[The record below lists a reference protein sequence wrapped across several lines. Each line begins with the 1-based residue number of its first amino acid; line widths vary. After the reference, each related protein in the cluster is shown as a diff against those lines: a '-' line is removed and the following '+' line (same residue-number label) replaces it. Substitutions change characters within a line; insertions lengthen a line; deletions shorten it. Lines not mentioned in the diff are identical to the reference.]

1 VDLYEVEKKK
11 LRDICTRQ
19 KGINI
24 TAARMREMNKPYGDV
39 RIFAGGKTV
48 ADVDASD
55 IEFEN
60 IIIKPSIIVK
70 SRGNIDFEFYDKPF
84 THKGEFWSY
93 SAIDKDV
100 VNIKFVYY
108 YLKNNLNFFEKSAI
122 SGKLPQIQTGI
133 TDDYLIPLPPL
144 SLQEKIVKVL
154 DKFESLTEDASG
166 LLPKEIEA
174 RKKQYEYYREKLLNF
189 KRCD

>member
-1 VDLYEVEKKK
+1 
-11 LRDICTRQ
+11 
-19 KGINI
+19 
-24 TAARMREMNKPYGDV
+24 MNKPCGDV

-55 IEFEN
+55 IEFES
-60 IIIKPSIIVK
+60 IIIKPSVIVK

-133 TDDYLIPLPPL
+133 TNDYLIPLPPL
-144 SLQEKIVKVL
+144 SIQSQIVGIL
-154 DKFESLTEDASG
+154 DKFSTLVHNMQEG
-166 LLPKEIEA
+166 LPAEIALRQKE
-174 RKKQYEYYREKLLNF
+174 YEYYREKLLTF
-189 KRCD
+189 KRYD